1 MDKRLKD
8 IQKEFINKLDE
19 LNNRL
24 EIDIKTNKR
33 KRVIER
39 IKKELGKEDNPS

>member
-24 EIDIKTNKR
+24 DIEVKTNKR
-33 KRVIER
+33 RRVIER
-39 IKKELGKEDNPS
+39 IKKEIDKEDNPS